1 MAKWISVETVPVFIT
16 NDSPPLFN
24 LAGHEDNLYQHS
36 NGLGPLAG
44 ASLGVNFWLS
54 GKTFKGY
61 VLRAGLTNYAIEY
74 ETLDSADKRVDV
86 VTHTERQLYGIF
98 GWNDRW
104 GAFTLGGGIGL
115 GYELNKQTRCFPNDA
130 VSVADAS
137 DKGCDD
143 ELQIALDRGTAGRV
157 NLNPWLYPFDLLV
170 RFSLGVTI
178 D

>member
-1 MAKWISVETVPVFIT
+1 M
-16 NDSPPLFN
+16 
-24 LAGHEDNLYQHS
+24 
-36 NGLGPLAG
+36 
-44 ASLGVNFWLS
+44 
-54 GKTFKGY
+54 
-61 VLRAGLTNYAIEY
+61 LRTGLTNYGIEY
-74 ETLDSADKRVDV
+74 RTLDAKGGTVDTV
-86 VTHTERQLYGIF
+86 KHTERQLYGIF

-130 VSVADAS
+130 VVNVSDATEER
-137 DKGCDD
+137 CDD
-143 ELQIALDRGTAGRV
+143 ELQIALENPLRSGPV